1 MDGMVDQIYL
11 IRHGETDW
19 SANGRHTGITDLP
32 LNENGERRAGR
43 LRELLQGIHFSQVLT
58 SPLQRARRTCELA
71 GLGETARVEP
81 DLHEWDYGEYEG
93 RTTAE
98 IRTSRPGWNIFRD
111 GCPLGESVE
120 QISRRADG
128 VLATVR
134 AMDGSVALFSHGHFL
149 RILSARW
156 IGLSGQEGEH
166 LLIGTASRSI
176 LGFEHPSGSTP
187 VIALLNAGSEL

>member
-1 MDGMVDQIYL
+1 MNGMVEQIYL

-32 LNENGERRAGR
+32 LNETGERRAGR
-43 LRELLQGIHFSQVLT
+43 LRALLRGIHFSQVLT

-120 QISRRADG
+120 QVSGRADG

-134 AMDGSVALFSHGHFL
+134 AMDGNVALFSHGHFL

-156 IGLSGQEGEH
+156 VGLSGQEGEH

-176 LGFEHPSGSTP
+176 LGFEHSSGSTP
-187 VIALLNAGSEL
+187 VIALLNAGSEP